1 MLRKSKIP
9 KWLSPML
16 ATLTKNYFS
25 DPNWIF
31 EHKLD
36 GMRCLVFKH
45 GNSVELYSRN
55 RIKQNDVFP
64 ELVKVF
70 TKYAEDFILDG
81 EIVAFKGKSTNFAKL
96 QERMHIQNPSRVLLK
111 KFPVVFYAFD
121 LLYFQHYNICN
132 LELIQRKQ
140 LLLQNFNF
148 KEPLR
153 HLEYKIGDG
162 EKYLAYAAKQGWE
175 GIIAKHALSKYEHKR
190 SRNWLKFKCTN
201 RQEFVVGGY
210 TIGKREHF
218 GALLL
223 GMYKDKKFI
232 YAGKVGTGFDS
243 ELLKTLFDKINV
255 HTQVN
260 SPFANYCVDS
270 NNIHWVKP
278 KLIVEIEFTEWTA
291 EGKLRHPSFIG
302 IRADKNPKDVG
313 VN

>member
-25 DPNWIF
+25 DPNWIY

-45 GNSVELYSRN
+45 GNSVDLYSRN
-55 RIKQNDVFP
+55 KVKQNDVFP

-70 TKYAEDFILDG
+70 TSYPGDFILDG
-81 EIVAFKGKSTNFAKL
+81 EIVAFKGKNTSFEQL
-96 QERMHIQNPSRVLLK
+96 QERMHVQNPSKLLLK

-121 LLYFQHYNICN
+121 LLYLQDYNICN
-132 LELIQRKQ
+132 LPLIQRKQ

-153 HLEYKIGDG
+153 HLKYKVEEG

-175 GIIAKHALSKYEHKR
+175 GIIAKLATSKYEHKR

-201 RQEFVVGGY
+201 QQEFVVGGY
-210 TIGKREHF
+210 TTGKREHF

-223 GMYKDKKFI
+223 GLYKDKKFI
-232 YAGKVGTGFDS
+232 YAGKVGTGFDA
-243 ELLKTLFDKINV
+243 ELLQTLFDKLNV
-255 HTQVN
+255 HVQLS
-260 SPFANYCVDS
+260 SPFADYSVNS
-270 NNIHWVKP
+270 KSIHWVTP

-291 EGKLRHPSFIG
+291 DGKLRHPSFIG
-302 IRADKNPKDVG
+302 IRTDKNPKDVG
-313 VN
+313 IN